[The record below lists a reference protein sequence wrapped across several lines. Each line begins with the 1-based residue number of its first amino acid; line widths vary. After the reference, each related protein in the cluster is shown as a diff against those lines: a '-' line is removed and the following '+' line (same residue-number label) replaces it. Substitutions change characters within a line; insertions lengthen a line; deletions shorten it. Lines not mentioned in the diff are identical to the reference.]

1 MKIKKLAVL
10 IAAVMGVSAAPAFAN
25 VGDTATYKFDL
36 PSTASFTPP
45 YPVVAELTLTEIVG
59 GVQFTLTPNW
69 SSPGFADPADSTVN
83 RLDFVYQGPASVT
96 FAQPTIHGADIKTFT
111 YESGQNMDSG
121 YKSDSQHIT
130 IDWFPQNKAERF
142 DGDFANSIW
151 TISGTGVDLT
161 DFTGTLAHPTSG
173 KPDPIFGII
182 SVDPYSLTNIHPT
195 PSNWVSGITSP
206 VPEPETYAMLLVG
219 LGLVGFSLRR
229 QKQN

>member
-1 MKIKKLAVL
+1 MKIKKLAIL
-10 IAAVMGVSAAPAFAN
+10 IAVVMSASTAPVFASI
-25 VGDTATYKFDL
+25 GDTATYKFDL

-69 SSPGFADPADSTVN
+69 SSPGFANPAHSTVN
-83 RLDFVYQGPASVT
+83 HLDFVYQGPASIT
-96 FAQPTIHGADIKTFT
+96 FAQPTVHGAGIKSFT
-111 YESGQNMDSG
+111 YQNGQNMDSG

-151 TISGTGVDLT
+151 TISGTSVDLT
-161 DFTGTLAHPTSG
+161 DFTGTQAHHNAG
-173 KPDPIFGII
+173 KPDPVFGII
-182 SVDPYSLTNIHPT
+182 SVDPYALKDMHPT

-219 LGLVGFSLRR
+219 LGLVGFSLRK
-229 QKQN
+229 QK